1 MLIQGKYLHYGD
13 DLSEVFEIRKKVFQI
28 EQGVPFE
35 EEFDAIDDLSIH
47 VIVYTSDTD
56 KRPVAT
62 GRVYFD
68 GDNYRIGR
76 VAVLKEE
83 RGKYYGDF
91 AVRML
96 ANKAF
101 LAGANDILI
110 HAQTNVIP
118 FYEKIGF
125 QVNGDEFIEAGIKHV
140 SMVLKSGALCKKCD
154 NINEIL

>member
-1 MLIQGKYLHYGD
+1 MLVQGKYLHYGD
-13 DLSEVFEIRKKVFQI
+13 DLTDVFEIRKKVFQM
-28 EQGVPFE
+28 EQGVPSE
-35 EEFDAIDDLSIH
+35 DEFDAIDDLAIH
-47 VIVYTSDTD
+47 VIVYTTDTN

-68 GDNYRIGR
+68 GQNYRIGR

-101 LAGANDILI
+101 LAGASDIFI
-110 HAQTNVIP
+110 HAQTSVKS

-125 QVNGDEFIEAGIKHV
+125 QVDGDDFVEAGIKHIP
-140 SMVLKSGALCKKCD
+140 MVIKSGALCKKCD
-154 NINEIL
+154 NINRTV

>member
-1 MLIQGKYLHYGD
+1 MIVQGKYLNYKD
-13 DLSEVFEIRKKVFQI
+13 DLTEIFEIRKKVFQI

-35 EEFDAIDDLSIH
+35 EEFDVIDDLAIH
-47 VIVYTSDTD
+47 VIVYASDTD

-62 GRVYFD
+62 GRVYYD
-68 GDNYRIGR
+68 GENYRIGR

-101 LAGANDILI
+101 LAGANEILI
-110 HAQTNVIP
+110 HAQTSVIP

-125 QVNGDEFIEAGIKHV
+125 QIFGDEFVEAGIKHV
-140 SMVLKSGALCKKCD
+140 SMVLKSGTLCKKCE
-154 NINEIL
+154 NINKML